1 MGRRGKYLLLDL
13 DGSLMMVA
21 HLRMTGDF
29 VVARPDEP
37 RPPHTRLI
45 FALGSRDLRF
55 VDQRRFGHVDLLDLT
70 RLGGLAAWE
79 PLRRLGAEPLDPAF
93 TLRRL
98 REIFGARRS
107 VLKILLLRQDLV
119 VGIGNIYAD
128 EILFQAKLSPMRG
141 IASLRP
147 AEWAR
152 LYRAIRTVL
161 GRAVDSL
168 SRRGQPVGRL
178 LAVRGRGGTCPR
190 CRRTLRSAAV
200 GGRTTYYCGF
210 CQR

>member
-1 MGRRGKYLLLDL
+1 
-13 DGSLMMVA
+13 MVA

-70 RLGGLAAWE
+70 RHGGLAAWE

-93 TLRRL
+93 SLRRL

-119 VGIGNIYAD
+119 AGIGNIYAD
-128 EILFQAKLSPMRG
+128 EILFQARLSPMRG
-141 IASLRP
+141 LASLQR
-147 AEWAR
+147 AEWTR

-178 LAVRGRGGTCPR
+178 LAVRGRSEACPR
-190 CRRTLRSAAV
+190 CRRALRTAPV